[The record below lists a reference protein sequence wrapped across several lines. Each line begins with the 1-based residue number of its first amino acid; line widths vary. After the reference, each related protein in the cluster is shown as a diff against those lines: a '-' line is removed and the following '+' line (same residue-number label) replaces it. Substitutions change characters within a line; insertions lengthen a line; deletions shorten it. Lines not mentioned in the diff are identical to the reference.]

1 MVHFIPS
8 MVRARESMGLV
19 PSIPGVYGVTKA
31 FLHELKEVIY
41 IHEKLKEIRHTLV
54 DDNKYREAVVADV
67 MTFWLNKPQE
77 TE

>member
-1 MVHFIPS
+1 
-8 MVRARESMGLV
+8 MGLV
-19 PSIPGVYGVTKA
+19 PSIPRVYGVTEA
-31 FLHELKEVIY
+31 FLHEIKETIY

-54 DDNKYREAVVADV
+54 DDNNYREAVVADV

>member
-1 MVHFIPS
+1 
-8 MVRARESMGLV
+8 MGLV
-19 PSIPGVYGVTKA
+19 PSIPRVYGVTEA
-31 FLHELKEVIY
+31 FLHELKEAIY

-54 DDNKYREAVVADV
+54 DDNKYGEAVLADV